1 MLHEPG
7 VGGLVGAGEGGAARG
22 AEAAPPLLVELHAG
36 QAVRAARRAEPAV
49 HGHTAA
55 ARRRRHRVQGWKI
68 VISEPFELLR
78 SINIAIFIEV

>member
-49 HGHTAA
+49 HRHTA
-55 ARRRRHRVQGWKI
+55 ARRRRQRVQGWKVRI
-68 VISEPFELLR
+68 MTLT
-78 SINIAIFIEV
+78 